1 MLSTEALHSA
11 VLIGTKHSN
20 CRQADAWTSLIC
32 SAFSSTIQKVCD
44 WPKLV
49 VVFFFCHM
57 GFFFLHCRSCF
68 FYFSL
73 YCAGV
78 FDQPSADGHPVLTP
92 PLLCCLEAD
101 APPGYKHSCSL
112 PASSRSAL
120 YHPLYTTLSYYDITL
135 RYHSWLRWQ
144 LSMPIQTMLGLCLQL
159 QHLQPLVVCS

>member
-1 MLSTEALHSA
+1 MLSAEALHSA
-11 VLIGTKHSN
+11 VLTGTKHSI
-20 CRQADAWTSLIC
+20 CTQADARTSSIC
-32 SAFSSTIQKVCD
+32 SAFYTTTQKVCD

-68 FYFSL
+68 FYVSL
-73 YCAGV
+73 YRAGV
-78 FDQPSADGHPVLTP
+78 FDQPSAAGHPVLTP

-120 YHPLYTTLSYYDITL
+120 YHPLYTTLDYYDITL
-135 RYHSWLRWQ
+135 SYHSWLSRQ
-144 LSMPIQTMLGLCLQL
+144 LLMPIQMLL
-159 QHLQPLVVCS
+159 